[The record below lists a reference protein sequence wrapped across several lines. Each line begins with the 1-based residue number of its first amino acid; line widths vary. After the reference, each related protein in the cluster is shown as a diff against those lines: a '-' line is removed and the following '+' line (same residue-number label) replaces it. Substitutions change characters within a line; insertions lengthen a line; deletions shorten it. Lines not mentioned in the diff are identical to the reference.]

1 MCLPN
6 TKRIFSR
13 TRKMMFSLWLKW
25 LRFNCFWECRF
36 WRYQRWQFENNN
48 FSKKICY
55 GSFRYLSALRKN
67 VFSGAPL
74 KYVFLYGSN
83 NSDFVVFWNL
93 AFGEIKNHSQR
104 TTLFQ
109 KKIVMEVLGLHLPYI
124 KRYFQKHQLSASYF
138 LAQVTQ
144 ILLFSGILLLERSKI
159 TVRERHLFKIN
170 CYGSFG
176 FPSTLHKKVISEAPV
191 KCVLLYDW
199 NNSDSVVF
207 RNAAFREIKD
217 HSLRMTPFQNKICY
231 GSFGFVCTLHKKVF
245 SGAPFNCVFLYGS
258 NKSDSVVFGN
268 ADFAVIKY
276 HSLSTIDF

>member
-1 MCLPN
+1 MEVLGICLPYV
-6 TKRIFSR
+6 
-13 TRKMMFSLWLKW
+13 KMYFQ
-25 LRFNCFWECRF
+25 EHH
-36 WRYQRWQFENNN
+36 
-48 FSKKICY
+48 
-55 GSFRYLSALRKN
+55 LSTFFFMGQITQILL
-67 VFSGAPL
+67 FSGIL
-74 KYVFLYGSN
+74 LLERSKITVREQHF
-83 NSDFVVFWNL
+83 F
-93 AFGEIKNHSQR
+93 K
-104 TTLFQ
+104 

-124 KRYFQKHQLSASYF
+124 KRYFQKDQLSVSYF
-138 LAQVTQ
+138 MAQITQ

-176 FPSTLHKKVISEAPV
+176 SASTLHKKVFSEAPV
-191 KCVLLYDW
+191 KCVLLYGS

-207 RNAAFREIKD
+207 RNAAFREIKN

-231 GSFGFVCTLHKKVF
+231 GSFGFVCTLYKKVF
-245 SGAPFNCVFLYGS
+245 SGAPFKCVFLYGS